1 MVDKRSVGRD
11 LSRLEGT
18 IDEPEADDYVDA
30 YWAAVAEAIRDAEA
44 GDDRSQI
51 NLPDMMEFFP
61 AGYDRDDAL
70 AAFDAEDATWGDAV
84 KRAAQRRDSRDTDVT
99 DDGTNEGEQDA
110 Q

>member
-18 IDEPEADDYVDA
+18 IDEPEAGDYVNA

-44 GDDRSQI
+44 GDERTPAD
-51 NLPDMMEFFP
+51 LPDMMEFFP
-61 AGYDRDDAL
+61 VGYDRDDAL

-84 KRAAQRRDSRDTDVT
+84 KRAAQRRDNQDTDGT
-99 DDGTNEGEQDA
+99 DDGTTEGEQDA